1 MRGREERREVEREMR
16 MNASSLCIE
25 GHFLPSKAA
34 QTSENE
40 HWESEGEHFLVK
52 RQLPDLIC
60 MLYPTSLL
68 M

>member
-1 MRGREERREVEREMR
+1 MR

-25 GHFLPSKAA
+25 GHSLPSKAA

-40 HWESEGEHFLVK
+40 HWESEGEHFLIK